1 MALAKQSAAHG
12 LNMLPGHA
20 RFADLKPDV
29 AGGIGRGT
37 IMDTSVHPPAGSKLI
52 YQMEGWFGDVIITTF
67 PCFLVVSQAKQALQ
81 NIGSSGASFA
91 HVEITKSDDF
101 LELQPAVELPQ
112 FVWLKVS
119 GKAGHDDFGIA
130 GDLRLVISER
140 VLDILDHLGI
150 PSATVEPY
158 DGR

>member
-1 MALAKQSAAHG
+1 MKY
-12 LNMLPGHA
+12 
-20 RFADLKPDV
+20 FYIKPDV

-37 IMDTSVHPPAGSKLI
+37 IMDTSVHPPVVSKLI

-67 PCFLVVSQAKQALQ
+67 PCFLVVSEVKQALQ
-81 NIGSSGASFA
+81 NIGFSGASFA

-101 LELQPAVELPQ
+101 LELQPNIELPQ

-130 GDLRLVISER
+130 RDLRLVISAR
-140 VLDILDHLGI
+140 VLDMLEAFGI

>member
-1 MALAKQSAAHG
+1 M
-12 LNMLPGHA
+12 MEY
-20 RFADLKPDV
+20 FYIKPDV

-37 IMDTSVHPPAGSKLI
+37 IMDTSVHPPVVGKLV

-67 PCFLVVSQAKQALQ
+67 PCFLVVAEVKQALQ
-81 NIGSSGASFA
+81 NIGFSGANFA
-91 HVEITKSDDF
+91 HAEITKSEDF
-101 LELQPAVELPQ
+101 LELQPHVELPQ
-112 FVWLKVS
+112 FVWLKVD

-130 GDLRLVISER
+130 GDLRLVISKR
-140 VLDILDHLGI
+140 VLDLLDDFGI

>member
-1 MALAKQSAAHG
+1 MEYFYI
-12 LNMLPGHA
+12 N
-20 RFADLKPDV
+20 PDV

-37 IMDTSVHPPAGSKLI
+37 IMDTSVHAPVVSKLI

-67 PCFLVVSQAKQALQ
+67 PCFLVVSEVKQALQ
-81 NIGSSGASFA
+81 NIGFSGASFA

-101 LELQPAVELPQ
+101 LELQPNIELPQ

-130 GDLRLVISER
+130 RDLRLVISAR
-140 VLDILDHLGI
+140 VLDMLEAFGI

>member
-1 MALAKQSAAHG
+1 M
-12 LNMLPGHA
+12 MDY
-20 RFADLKPDV
+20 FYIKPDV

-37 IMDTSVHPPAGSKLI
+37 IMDTSVHPPVVSKLI

-67 PCFLVVSQAKQALQ
+67 PCFLVVAEVKQALQ
-81 NIGSSGASFA
+81 NIGFSGANFA
-91 HVEITKSDDF
+91 HAEITKSEDF
-101 LELQPAVELPQ
+101 LELQPHVELPQ
-112 FVWLKVS
+112 FVWLKVD

-130 GDLRLVISER
+130 GDLRLVISKR
-140 VLDILDHLGI
+140 VLDLLDDFGI